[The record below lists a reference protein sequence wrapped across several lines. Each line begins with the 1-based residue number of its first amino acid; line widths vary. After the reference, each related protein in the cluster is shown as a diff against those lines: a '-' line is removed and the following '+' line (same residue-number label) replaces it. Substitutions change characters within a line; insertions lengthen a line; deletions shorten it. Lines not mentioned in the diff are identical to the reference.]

1 MNKRFTDNGWA
12 DYVFW
17 ETEDRKTLRKINRL
31 IDDISRNGNSG
42 IGKPEPLIGDL
53 SGFWSRRINEKDR
66 LVYRINGNDIEIL
79 SCRFHYDDT

>member
-1 MNKRFTDNGWA
+1 MNKRFTANGWA